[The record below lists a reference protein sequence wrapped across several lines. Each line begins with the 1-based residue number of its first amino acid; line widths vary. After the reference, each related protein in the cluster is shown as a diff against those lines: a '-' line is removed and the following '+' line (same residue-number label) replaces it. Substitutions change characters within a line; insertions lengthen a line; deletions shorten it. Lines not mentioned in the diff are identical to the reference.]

1 VADLGEDR
9 AAVGPRWGGGWP
21 PWFVLPIIAA
31 VQVIGTFGAS
41 RDQEVAR
48 DVDVLAVALVL
59 TGPIIL
65 WFTRRR
71 PVLGAALLMALTF
84 AYFARGYPGGPVVI
98 SPVVGLIRAVLSGH
112 RRATWVIAAVGV
124 AALLASHQLAGEYS
138 DEGWISIIAVATWA
152 VIVLVVADIARSRF
166 ARRESARRARVEQQ
180 RRQAS
185 EERLRIAQELHDVL
199 AHNIS
204 MINVQ
209 AGVGLH
215 LMDTHPEQAR
225 EALAAI
231 KQASKDT
238 LGELRSVLDLLRGTD
253 AAPRMPTGGLH
264 DLEALVARVRSA
276 DLDVRVDRT
285 GDTREVP
292 PEVDLAAFRIV
303 QEALTNVVRHA
314 SSARTVRVW
323 LDYRDDS
330 LAVHVDDDGRTPSPT
345 TGDDAGSGNGLPGMR
360 ERATAL
366 GGSFRAGPRP
376 GGGFA
381 VHAVLPTGPSDA
393 PRSGPPHAEPSST
406 VADAAATGSQP

>member
-1 VADLGEDR
+1 VGDRGEDQ
-9 AAVGPRWGGGWP
+9 AAIGPRWSGGGP
-21 PWFVLPIIAA
+21 PWYVLLIITF
-31 VQVIGTFGAS
+31 VQVVGTFGAS
-41 RDQEVAR
+41 RDQEVSR
-48 DVDVLAVALVL
+48 DLDVLAIALVL
-59 TGPIIL
+59 SGPVIL

-71 PVLGAALLMALTF
+71 PVLGAALLAGVTF
-84 AYFARGYPGGPVVI
+84 VYFARGYAGGPVVI
-98 SPVVGLIRAVLSGH
+98 SPVVGLIRAVLTGH
-112 RRATWVIAAVGV
+112 RRATWVIAAAGLAALV
-124 AALLASHQLAGEYS
+124 AAHQLAGDYS
-138 DEGWISIIAVATWA
+138 DAGWLPVLAAGTWA
-152 VIVLVVADIARSRF
+152 VIVLVIADVARSRF
-166 ARRESARRARVEQQ
+166 ARRASALRAQAEQQ

-264 DLEALVARVRSA
+264 DLNALVARVRSA
-276 DLDVRVDRT
+276 DLDVHVDQT
-285 GDTREVP
+285 GTPREVP

-330 LAVHVDDDGRTPSPT
+330 LAVHVDDDGRTPGPT
-345 TGDDAGSGNGLPGMR
+345 AAGDNGSGNGLPGMR

-366 GGSFRAGPRP
+366 SGSFRAGPRP

-381 VHAVLPTGPSDA
+381 VHAVLPTGPADA
-393 PRSGPPHAEPSST
+393 PRSGSPAVEPSST
-406 VADAAATGSQP
+406 AADAAAPTPT